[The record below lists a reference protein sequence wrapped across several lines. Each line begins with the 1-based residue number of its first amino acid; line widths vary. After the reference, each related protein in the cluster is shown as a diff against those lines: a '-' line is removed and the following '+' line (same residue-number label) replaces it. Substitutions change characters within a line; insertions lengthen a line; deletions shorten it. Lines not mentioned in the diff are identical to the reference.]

1 MVLRNSTPGV
11 FAYIWQSKWVEIVA
25 IKTERTQIDFWSDV
39 LIAVA
44 SLDLEVPKDAG
55 DDNENVKKALLFWLE
70 SSIFTRPILGV
81 GEHNTKIFSF
91 FSKLSFG
98 PFGFNPI
105 KFHQNLTN

>member
-1 MVLRNSTPGV
+1 MVPWNSTPGV
-11 FAYIWQSKWVEIVA
+11 FAYIWQSEWVEIVA
-25 IKTERTQIDFWSDV
+25 IKTERTQIHFWSDV

-55 DDNENVKKALLFWLE
+55 DDNENGKKAPLVWLK
-70 SSIFTRPILGV
+70 SSIFTRPIYGV

-91 FSKLSFG
+91 FSKLSYG

-105 KFHQNLTN
+105 KFRQHLTN